1 MKNFKFLLLLMALML
16 LFTACAANT
25 PAPAASADPSSAP
38 VEAAPTAAPQEA
50 TPAVTP
56 AEEATAAPEAT
67 SAAGA
72 AEMAQ
77 KVKDFILNGQ
87 NDLPEAGKLH
97 WTETFLNLVDMD
109 REYNAYLAS
118 GGKADDVEGFAKYIT
133 DNAPVPENWK
143 ELFEAEFAKSYS
155 EKIVKYEAI
164 SDNYYQVYVTI
175 DGSDVPYVAV
185 DARTGWYHG

>member
-1 MKNFKFLLLLMALML
+1 MKGLTYSMKNFKFLLLLMALTL

-38 VEAAPTAAPQEA
+38 VETAQTAAPEA

-56 AEEATAAPEAT
+56 VQEATAAPDAT
-67 SAAGA
+67 PAAGA

-109 REYNAYLAS
+109 REYSAYLAS
-118 GGKADDVEGFAKYIT
+118 GGKADDVEGFAKYISMRRSRIIIIRCMSLSTARMCPMSLSTQERAGIT
-133 DNAPVPENWK
+133 DNNS
-143 ELFEAEFAKSYS
+143 LS
-155 EKIVKYEAI
+155 
-164 SDNYYQVYVTI
+164 
-175 DGSDVPYVAV
+175 
-185 DARTGWYHG
+185 